1 MRNYLCI
8 TCLLQSVTVY
18 FSKHSLVK
26 VTPSTQLA
34 MLLLERTQSLTLI
47 SRPMTDMFTLHD
59 VTTRWRHTQ
68 SAGQIS
74 LHLEHVLFKVHTLK
88 NNYYLHTILF
98 FNLFLTSWKKKPT
111 SLKLYSVQF
120 YVRCVFFFCELVA
133 LKYAKK

>member
-47 SRPMTDMFTLHD
+47 RRPTTDMFTLHD
-59 VTTRWRHTQ
+59 VTTRWQHTQ

-98 FNLFLTSWKKKPT
+98 FNLLEEKADEPQVIFCAILCKM
-111 SLKLYSVQF
+111 
-120 YVRCVFFFCELVA
+120 RFFFFLVS
-133 LKYAKK
+133 